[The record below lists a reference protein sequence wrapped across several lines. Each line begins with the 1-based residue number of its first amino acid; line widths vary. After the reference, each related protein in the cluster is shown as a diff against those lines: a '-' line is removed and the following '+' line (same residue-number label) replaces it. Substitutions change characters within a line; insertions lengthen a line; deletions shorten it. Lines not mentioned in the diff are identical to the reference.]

1 MMVKLGNFLFRNRN
15 GLFPIFYLMLFVPSP
30 EVFDNPV
37 MAMIIGFSVTLIG
50 QLIRVVTIGL
60 VYIMRGGRNRRVY
73 AEDLVTTGIFAHC
86 RNPLYVGNILV
97 LAGLGIASNSLIFM
111 AVFLPI
117 FLFFYQA
124 IVLAEENFLA
134 GKFGEQYAEYCRKV
148 NRWIPNLLGIGKTLR
163 SMTFKWKRVVIREY
177 NSTYI
182 WMSGAVLI
190 IMKHF
195 YFNDEVFDFSD
206 NLPLLAGIL
215 VALLCLYLFAR
226 YLKKARVLVSD

>member
-1 MMVKLGNFLFRNRN
+1 
-15 GLFPIFYLMLFVPSP
+15 MLFVPSP

-124 IVLAEENFLA
+124 IVMAEEDFLA
-134 GKFGEQYAEYCRKV
+134 GKFGEQ
-148 NRWIPNLLGIGKTLR
+148 
-163 SMTFKWKRVVIREY
+163 
-177 NSTYI
+177 
-182 WMSGAVLI
+182 
-190 IMKHF
+190 
-195 YFNDEVFDFSD
+195 
-206 NLPLLAGIL
+206 
-215 VALLCLYLFAR
+215 
-226 YLKKARVLVSD
+226 

>member
-148 NRWIPNLLGIGKTLR
+148 NRWIPNLMDIGKTLR

-190 IMKHF
+190 IIKHF
-195 YFNDEVFDFSD
+195 YFNEDQFDFTA

-215 VALLCLYLFAR
+215 VALLCLYLLAR
-226 YLKKARVLVSD
+226 YLKKSKTLVSD

>member
-37 MAMIIGFSVTLIG
+37 TAMIIGFSVTLVG
-50 QLIRVVTIGL
+50 QIIRVVTIGL

-73 AEDLVTTGIFAHC
+73 AEELVTTGIFAHC

-134 GKFGEQYAEYCRKV
+134 AKFGEQYADYRRKV
-148 NRWIPNLLGIGKTLR
+148 NRWIPNLVGIGKTLR

-190 IMKHF
+190 ITKHF
-195 YFNDEVFDFSD
+195 YFNDEIFDFSA

-226 YLKKARVLVSD
+226 YLKKAKVLVSD